1 MPEEPLP
8 ASAPPVVTSSDR
20 PPTDGSAA
28 ILLMDKPVGM
38 SSFGVIRRLRR
49 FLGVKKIGHAGTL
62 DPAATGLLICLVGR
76 PATKLQAHFMG
87 LRKTYT
93 GTIRLG
99 QVTESYDAETEIV
112 EENDPSGVT
121 DADLEEARQGFL
133 GEIEQRP
140 PMYSAV
146 KMGGERLYKK
156 ARRGET
162 IERPPRSVTVYRFD
176 VQRRG
181 DDVDFVVECSKGTYI
196 RTLAHDLG
204 QALGVGAHLAAL
216 RRTAIGPYRVEDAW
230 TLDALAESTA
240 E

>member
-8 ASAPPVVTSSDR
+8 ASAPPVVTNADR
-20 PPTDGSAA
+20 PPADGSAA

-38 SSFGVIRRLRR
+38 SSFGVIRRLRT
-49 FLGVKKIGHAGTL
+49 FLGVRKIGHAGTL

-76 PATKLQAHFMG
+76 PATKLQRHFMG
-87 LRKTYT
+87 LQKTYT

-99 QVTESYDAETEIV
+99 QVTESYDAETEVV
-112 EENDPSGVT
+112 EDQDPSGIT
-121 DADLEEARQGFL
+121 DAGLEEARQDFL

-146 KMGGERLYKK
+146 KMEGERLYKK

-162 IERPPRSVTVYRFD
+162 VFRPQRPVTIYRFD
-176 VQRRG
+176 VERRG
-181 DDVDFVVECSKGTYI
+181 DAVDFLVECSKGTYI

-216 RRTAIGPYRVEDAW
+216 RRTAIGPYRIDDAW
-230 TLDALAESTA
+230 TLEALAESIA
-240 E
+240 D

>member
-8 ASAPPVVTSSDR
+8 ASAPPVVTRSDR

-28 ILLMDKPVGM
+28 ILLMDKPAGM
-38 SSFGVIRRLRR
+38 SSFGVIRRLRT

-76 PATKLQAHFMG
+76 PATRLQAHFMG
-87 LRKTYT
+87 LRKSYT

-99 QVTESYDAETEIV
+99 QVTESYDAETEVV
-112 EENDPSGVT
+112 EEHDPSGVT
-121 DADLEEARQGFL
+121 DADLERARQAFV
-133 GEIEQRP
+133 GEVEQRP

-162 IERPPRSVTVYRFD
+162 VERPPRPVTIYRFD
-176 VQRRG
+176 VERRG
-181 DDVDFVVECSKGTYI
+181 DEVDFVVECSKGTYI

-216 RRTAIGPYRVEDAW
+216 RRTAIGPYRIDDAW
-230 TLDALAESTA
+230 TLEALAESIA

>member
-8 ASAPPVVTSSDR
+8 ASAPPVVTRSDR

-28 ILLMDKPVGM
+28 ILLMDKPAGM

-76 PATKLQAHFMG
+76 PATRLQAHFMG
-87 LRKTYT
+87 LRKAYT

-99 QVTESYDAETEIV
+99 QTTESYDAETDIV
-112 EENDPSGVT
+112 EERDASAVT
-121 DADLEEARQGFL
+121 DADLEAARQTFL
-133 GEIEQRP
+133 GEIEQFA

-146 KMGGERLYKK
+146 KVDGERLYKK

-162 IERPPRSVTVYRFD
+162 VERPPRVVTIYRFD
-176 VQRRG
+176 IERR
-181 DDVDFVVECSKGTYI
+181 DDEVDFVVECSKGTYI

-204 QALGVGAHLAAL
+204 QRLDVGAHLAAL

-230 TLDALAESTA
+230 TLDGLAESVA
-240 E
+240 G